1 MLSVGRYMNLAA
13 QAECDA
19 DQSHDI
25 ALQDVFRRIA
35 AQWRDLA
42 ALTARRA
49 ADRPAGRIAEPSHA
63 P

>member
-1 MLSVGRYMNLAA
+1 MNLAA